1 MFRNLYTFPHWVGF
15 PIKSPSHDGPIGLVM
30 RHLSHMKKTSEM
42 IGASKDKET
51 LLIPIEEEKEEEEEE
66 DDEEEYYDM
75 SE

>member
-1 MFRNLYTFPHWVGF
+1 
-15 PIKSPSHDGPIGLVM
+15 
-30 RHLSHMKKTSEM
+30 M